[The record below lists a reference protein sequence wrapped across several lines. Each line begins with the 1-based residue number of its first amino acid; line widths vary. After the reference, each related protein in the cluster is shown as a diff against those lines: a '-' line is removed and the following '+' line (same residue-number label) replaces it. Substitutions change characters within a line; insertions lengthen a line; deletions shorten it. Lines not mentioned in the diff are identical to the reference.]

1 MNKEKNQTD
10 KEKEVWFSRNE
21 DMFFSVEMWYCAHK
35 INDEDLLKNKVS
47 YIITYILQA
56 KMNRLALFN

>member
-10 KEKEVWFSRNE
+10 KEKEVWFTRNE

-35 INDEDLLKNKVS
+35 INNEDLLKNKVS
-47 YIITYILQA
+47 
-56 KMNRLALFN
+56 